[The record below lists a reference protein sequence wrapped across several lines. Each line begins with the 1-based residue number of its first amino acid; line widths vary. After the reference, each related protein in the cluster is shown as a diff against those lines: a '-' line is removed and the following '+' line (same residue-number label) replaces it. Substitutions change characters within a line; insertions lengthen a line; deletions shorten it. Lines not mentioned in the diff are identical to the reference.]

1 MSVAVFKDVVKSYGR
16 IEALRGVT
24 FRIPKSCMVGLIGP
38 NGAGKT
44 TTLKIAMGLIR
55 RDYGYVEVLG
65 YDPWLRPDKVRQF
78 VGFLPED
85 PPLPSVKVYDLLK
98 CVARLKGIRSYE
110 YEVSR
115 VSSMLGIRQY
125 LDISANKLSRG
136 YKQRVALALALI
148 GEPKILLLDEPTTN
162 LDPRSRLEVLELLR
176 NLVRDYGVSVLI
188 STHILAEAQEY
199 LDYMIVLSRGVV
211 VAEGS
216 VVELATRFGQD
227 IKMRCRIPRGIKLE
241 EMIKDLEDELRAV
254 EERIKIHKIF
264 RKYAFQGTP
273 DVRVIVFN
281 KVPIMA
287 MLRLPTKESHGK
299 ANLHQG
305 AVGVGIDMATGIT
318 TYGVVHS
325 QPIRY
330 LPGTKRKLNGI
341 KIPFWNEILR
351 LSVRIQEVIPSL
363 GFLGVDFVIDRERGP
378 MVLELNARPG
388 LSIQIANRAGLR
400 RRLNL

>member
-227 IKMRCRIPRGIKLE
+227 IKIRCRIPRGIKLE
-241 EMIKDLEDELRAV
+241 EMIKDIIGLIKGYEIRENELV
-254 EERIKIHKIF
+254 VTVSSEHLTDIEN
-264 RKYAFQGTP
+264 YL
-273 DVRVIVFN
+273 VN
-281 KVPIMA
+281 K
-287 MLRLPTKESHGK
+287 
-299 ANLHQG
+299 
-305 AVGVGIDMATGIT
+305 
-318 TYGVVHS
+318 
-325 QPIRY
+325 
-330 LPGTKRKLNGI
+330 
-341 KIPFWNEILR
+341 
-351 LSVRIQEVIPSL
+351 
-363 GFLGVDFVIDRERGP
+363 GFK
-378 MVLELNARPG
+378 VLEK
-388 LSIQIANRAGLR
+388 RASFLTKLYESLIG
-400 RRLNL
+400 N